1 METRLAWYLVSSA
14 SFVIPLGVGQLL
26 LPWLLAIYLEES
38 ATRIGLAQMIAQ
50 LPVVMLVLWGGWLGD
65 RMDQRRLLIY
75 LTGIMAIPP
84 LVLAA
89 IFYWGSVTYALV
101 VVYSVIMGCFMAF
114 VQPARDAL
122 VNRVAGQR
130 IQQVVTI
137 TVGLQWGVQI
147 IGFAIGSTADFVG
160 PTILLLLIS
169 LFMGAAMLSVKLIP
183 PLEEIENETTD
194 GIVSQIKDGLRI
206 AWSNL
211 KIRTAMLQIL
221 ALAVF
226 FSGAY
231 LVLLPVMIR
240 ELYGGGSLGLAGGFG
255 FNLAGTVLATLVL
268 MKTGRIRYPGRAL
281 IFGTLFSCSFLLTL
295 TLPLVDWLFYL
306 ILFLWGAGGG
316 LIVIMSRSIVQEN
329 APDTHRARIMS
340 IFSLAMMGGS
350 PIGSLLMGLLIDQV
364 GVHMATL
371 FLVIGMIINALF
383 LVVRLPL
390 WGIQSASVN

>member
-371 FLVIGMIINALF
+371 FPVIGMIITALF

>member
-169 LFMGAAMLSVKLIP
+169 LFMGAAMMAVKLIP
-183 PLEEIENETTD
+183 PLEEIENESTD
-194 GIVSQIKDGLRI
+194 GIVSQIKDGLRM

-306 ILFLWGAGGG
+306 ILFFWGAGGG

-371 FLVIGMIINALF
+371 FPVIGMIITALF

>member
-169 LFMGAAMLSVKLIP
+169 LFMGAAMLAVKLIP
-183 PLEEIENETTD
+183 PLEEIENEATD

-306 ILFLWGAGGG
+306 ILFFWGAGGG

-371 FLVIGMIINALF
+371 FPVIGMIITALF

-390 WGIQSASVN
+390 WAIQSASVN

>member
-75 LTGIMAIPP
+75 LTGIMTIPP

-89 IFYWGSVTYALV
+89 IFYWGSVTYLV
-101 VVYSVIMGCFMAF
+101 VVLYSVIMGCFMAF

-169 LFMGAAMLSVKLIP
+169 LFMGAAMLAVKLIP
-183 PLEEIENETTD
+183 PLEEIENEATD

-240 ELYGGGSLGLAGGFG
+240 ELYGGGSSGLAGGFG

-306 ILFLWGAGGG
+306 ILFFWGAGGG

-371 FLVIGMIINALF
+371 FPVIGMIITALC

-390 WGIQSASVN
+390 WAIQSASVN

>member
-75 LTGIMAIPP
+75 LTGIMTIPP

-89 IFYWGSVTYALV
+89 IFYWGSVTYLV
-101 VVYSVIMGCFMAF
+101 VVLYSVIMGCFMAF

-169 LFMGAAMLSVKLIP
+169 LFMGAAMLAVKMIP
-183 PLEEIENETTD
+183 PLEENENEATD
-194 GIVSQIKDGLRI
+194 GVVSQIKDGLRI

-211 KIRTAMLQIL
+211 KIRTAMFQIL

-281 IFGTLFSCSFLLTL
+281 IFGTVFSCSFLLTL

-306 ILFLWGAGGG
+306 ILFFWGAGGG

-371 FLVIGMIINALF
+371 FPVIGMIITALF

-390 WGIQSASVN
+390 WAIQSASVN

>member
-75 LTGIMAIPP
+75 LTGIMTIPP

-89 IFYWGSVTYALV
+89 IFYWGSVTYLV
-101 VVYSVIMGCFMAF
+101 VVLYSVIMGCFMAF

-169 LFMGAAMLSVKLIP
+169 LFMGAAMLAVKLIP
-183 PLEEIENETTD
+183 PLEEIENEATD

-240 ELYGGGSLGLAGGFG
+240 ELYDGGSLGLAGGFG

-281 IFGTLFSCSFLLTL
+281 IFGTVFSCSFLLTL

-306 ILFLWGAGGG
+306 ILFFWGAGGG

-371 FLVIGMIINALF
+371 FPVIGMIITALF

-390 WGIQSASVN
+390 WAIQSASVN

>member
-89 IFYWGSVTYALV
+89 IFYWGSVTYLV
-101 VVYSVIMGCFMAF
+101 VVLYSVIMGCFMAF

-169 LFMGAAMLSVKLIP
+169 LFMGAAMLAVKLIP
-183 PLEEIENETTD
+183 PLEEIENEATD

-281 IFGTLFSCSFLLTL
+281 IFGTVFSCSFLLTL

-306 ILFLWGAGGG
+306 ILFFWGAGGG

-371 FLVIGMIINALF
+371 FPVIGMIITALF

>member
-1 METRLAWYLVSSA
+1 M
-14 SFVIPLGVGQLL
+14 PLGIGQLL
-26 LPWLLAIYLEES
+26 LPWLLAIYLGES

-50 LPVVMLVLWGGWLGD
+50 LPVVLLVLWGGWLGD

-84 LVLAA
+84 LILAA
-89 IFYWGSVTYALV
+89 IFYWGSVTYSV
-101 VVYSVIMGCFMAF
+101 VVLYSVIMGCFMAF

-130 IQQVVTI
+130 VQQVVTI

-147 IGFAIGSTADFVG
+147 VGFAIGSTADAVG
-160 PTILLLLIS
+160 PTILLLLIT
-169 LFMGAAMLSVKLIP
+169 LFMGAATLAVKLIP
-183 PLEEIENETTD
+183 PLEAIENTVKE
-194 GIVSQIKDGLRI
+194 GIINQIKDGLVI
-206 AWSNL
+206 AWDDL

-255 FNLAGTVLATLVL
+255 FNLAGTVLATLIL
-268 MKTGRIRYPGRAL
+268 MKTGRVRYPGRAL
-281 IFGTLFSCSFLLTL
+281 MLGTLLSCSFLLAL
-295 TLPLVDWLFYL
+295 TLPLVHWLFYL
-306 ILFLWGAGGG
+306 VLFFWGAGGG

-329 APDTHRARIMS
+329 APETHRARIMS

-371 FLVIGMIINALF
+371 FPVIGMIVTALC
-383 LVVRLPL
+383 LAVKLPL
-390 WGIQSASVN
+390 WGIQSASVSE

>member
-89 IFYWGSVTYALV
+89 IFYWGSVTYLV
-101 VVYSVIMGCFMAF
+101 VVLYSVIMGCFMAF

-169 LFMGAAMLSVKLIP
+169 LFMGAAMLAVKLIP
-183 PLEEIENETTD
+183 PLEETENEATD

-306 ILFLWGAGGG
+306 ILFFWGAGGG

-371 FLVIGMIINALF
+371 FPVIGMIITALF

>member
-169 LFMGAAMLSVKLIP
+169 LFMGAAMLAVKLIP
-183 PLEEIENETTD
+183 PLGEIENETTD

-306 ILFLWGAGGG
+306 ILFFWGAGGG

-350 PIGSLLMGLLIDQV
+350 PIGSSLMGLLIDQV

-371 FLVIGMIINALF
+371 FPVIGMIITALF

>member
-75 LTGIMAIPP
+75 LTGIMTIPP

-89 IFYWGSVTYALV
+89 IFYWGSVTYLV
-101 VVYSVIMGCFMAF
+101 VVLYSVIMGCFMAF

-169 LFMGAAMLSVKLIP
+169 LFMGAAMLAVKLIP
-183 PLEEIENETTD
+183 PLEEIENEVTD

-306 ILFLWGAGGG
+306 ILFFWGAGGG

-371 FLVIGMIINALF
+371 FPVIGMMITALF
-383 LVVRLPL
+383 LLVRLPL
-390 WGIQSASVN
+390 WGIQSASEN

>member
-75 LTGIMAIPP
+75 LTGIMSIPP

-169 LFMGAAMLSVKLIP
+169 LLMGAAMLAVKLIP
-183 PLEEIENETTD
+183 PLEEIENEATD

-306 ILFLWGAGGG
+306 ILFFWGAGGG

-329 APDTHRARIMS
+329 APDTHRARVMS

-371 FLVIGMIINALF
+371 FPVIGMIITALF

>member
-89 IFYWGSVTYALV
+89 IFYWGSVTYLV
-101 VVYSVIMGCFMAF
+101 VVLYSVIMGCFMAF

-169 LFMGAAMLSVKLIP
+169 LFMGAAMLAVKLIP
-183 PLEEIENETTD
+183 PLEEIENEATD

-306 ILFLWGAGGG
+306 ILFFWGAGGG

-371 FLVIGMIINALF
+371 FPVIGMIITALF

-390 WGIQSASVN
+390 WAIQSASVN

>member
-65 RMDQRRLLIY
+65 RMDQRRLLIC

-169 LFMGAAMLSVKLIP
+169 LFMGAAMLAVKLIP
-183 PLEEIENETTD
+183 PLEEIENEATD

-281 IFGTLFSCSFLLTL
+281 IFGTVFSCSFLLTL

-306 ILFLWGAGGG
+306 ILFFWGAGGG

-371 FLVIGMIINALF
+371 FPVIGMIITALF
-383 LVVRLPL
+383 LLVRLPL
-390 WGIQSASVN
+390 WAIQSASVN

>member
-169 LFMGAAMLSVKLIP
+169 LFMGAAMLAVKLIP
-183 PLEEIENETTD
+183 PLEEIENEATD

-306 ILFLWGAGGG
+306 ILFFWGAGGG

-371 FLVIGMIINALF
+371 FPVIGMIITALF
-383 LVVRLPL
+383 LLVRLPL

>member
-75 LTGIMAIPP
+75 LTGIMTIPP

-137 TVGLQWGVQI
+137 TVGLQWGVKI

-169 LFMGAAMLSVKLIP
+169 LFMGAAMLAVKLIP
-183 PLEEIENETTD
+183 PLEEIENEATD

-281 IFGTLFSCSFLLTL
+281 IFGTVFSCSFLLTL

-306 ILFLWGAGGG
+306 ILFFWGAGGG

-371 FLVIGMIINALF
+371 FPVIGMIITALF
-383 LVVRLPL
+383 LLVRLPL
-390 WGIQSASVN
+390 WAIQSASVN

>member
-281 IFGTLFSCSFLLTL
+281 IFGTVFSCSFLLTL

-306 ILFLWGAGGG
+306 ILFFWGAGGG

-371 FLVIGMIINALF
+371 FPVIGMIITALF
-383 LVVRLPL
+383 LLVRLPL
-390 WGIQSASVN
+390 WAIQSASVN

>member
-1 METRLAWYLVSSA
+1 LETRLAWYLVSSA

-75 LTGIMAIPP
+75 LTGIMTIPP

-89 IFYWGSVTYALV
+89 IFYWGSVTYLV
-101 VVYSVIMGCFMAF
+101 VVLYSVIMGCFMAF

-169 LFMGAAMLSVKLIP
+169 LFMGAAMLAVKMIP
-183 PLEEIENETTD
+183 PLEENENEATD

-211 KIRTAMLQIL
+211 KIRTAMFQIL

-281 IFGTLFSCSFLLTL
+281 IFGTVFSCSFLLTL

-306 ILFLWGAGGG
+306 ILFFWGAGGG

-350 PIGSLLMGLLIDQV
+350 PVGSLLMGLLIDQV

-371 FLVIGMIINALF
+371 FPVIGMIITALF

-390 WGIQSASVN
+390 WAIQSASVN

>member
-169 LFMGAAMLSVKLIP
+169 LFMGAAMLAVKLIP
-183 PLEEIENETTD
+183 PLGEIESETTD

-306 ILFLWGAGGG
+306 ILFFWGAGGG

-364 GVHMATL
+364 GGHMATL
-371 FLVIGMIINALF
+371 FPVIGMIITALF
-383 LVVRLPL
+383 LLVRLPL
-390 WGIQSASVN
+390 WAIQSASVN

>member
-84 LVLAA
+84 LALAA

-169 LFMGAAMLSVKLIP
+169 LFMGAAMLAVKLIP
-183 PLEEIENETTD
+183 PLEEIENEATD

-281 IFGTLFSCSFLLTL
+281 IFGTVFSCSFLLTL

-306 ILFLWGAGGG
+306 ILFFWGAGGG

-371 FLVIGMIINALF
+371 FPVIGMVITALF

-390 WGIQSASVN
+390 WAIQSASVN

>member
-169 LFMGAAMLSVKLIP
+169 LFMGAAMLAVKLIP
-183 PLEEIENETTD
+183 PLEEIENEATD

-281 IFGTLFSCSFLLTL
+281 IFGTVFSCSFLLTL

-306 ILFLWGAGGG
+306 ILFFWGAGGG

-350 PIGSLLMGLLIDQV
+350 PIGSLLMGILIDQV

-371 FLVIGMIINALF
+371 FPVIGMIITALF

-390 WGIQSASVN
+390 WAIQSASVN

>member
-75 LTGIMAIPP
+75 LTGIMTIPP

-89 IFYWGSVTYALV
+89 IFYWGSVTYLV
-101 VVYSVIMGCFMAF
+101 VVLYSVIMGCFMAF

-169 LFMGAAMLSVKLIP
+169 LFMGAAMLAVKLIP
-183 PLEEIENETTD
+183 PLEEIENEATD

-306 ILFLWGAGGG
+306 ILFFWGAGGG

-371 FLVIGMIINALF
+371 FPVIGMIITALF
-383 LVVRLPL
+383 LLVRLPL

>member
-1 METRLAWYLVSSA
+1 M
-14 SFVIPLGVGQLL
+14 PLGIGQLL
-26 LPWLLAIYLEES
+26 LPWLLAIYLGES

-50 LPVVMLVLWGGWLGD
+50 LPVVLLVLWGGWLGD

-84 LVLAA
+84 LILAA
-89 IFYWGSVTYALV
+89 IFYWGSVTYSV
-101 VVYSVIMGCFMAF
+101 VVLYSVIMGCFMAF

-130 IQQVVTI
+130 VQQVVTI

-147 IGFAIGSTADFVG
+147 VGFAIGSTADAVG
-160 PTILLLLIS
+160 PTILLLLIT
-169 LFMGAAMLSVKLIP
+169 LFMGAATLAVKLIP
-183 PLEEIENETTD
+183 PLEAIENTVKE
-194 GIVSQIKDGLRI
+194 GIINQIKDGLVI
-206 AWSNL
+206 AWDDL

-255 FNLAGTVLATLVL
+255 FNLAGTVLATLIL
-268 MKTGRIRYPGRAL
+268 MKTGRVRYPGRAL
-281 IFGTLFSCSFLLTL
+281 MLGTLLSCSFLLAL
-295 TLPLVDWLFYL
+295 TLPLVHWLFYL
-306 ILFLWGAGGG
+306 ILFFWGAGGG

-329 APDTHRARIMS
+329 APETHRARIMS

-371 FLVIGMIINALF
+371 FPVIGMIVTALC
-383 LVVRLPL
+383 LAVKLPL
-390 WGIQSASVN
+390 WGIQSASVSE

>member
-50 LPVVMLVLWGGWLGD
+50 LPVAMLVLWGGWLGD

-169 LFMGAAMLSVKLIP
+169 LFMGAAMLAVKLIP
-183 PLEEIENETTD
+183 PLGEIESETTD

-240 ELYGGGSLGLAGGFG
+240 ELYGGGSMGLAGGFG

-306 ILFLWGAGGG
+306 ILFFWGAGGG

-329 APDTHRARIMS
+329 APDTHRARVMS

-371 FLVIGMIINALF
+371 FPVIGMIITALC

-390 WGIQSASVN
+390 WAIQSASVN

>member
-1 METRLAWYLVSSA
+1 M
-14 SFVIPLGVGQLL
+14 PLGIGQLL
-26 LPWLLAIYLEES
+26 LPWLLAIYLGES

-50 LPVVMLVLWGGWLGD
+50 LPVVLLVLWGGWLGD

-84 LVLAA
+84 LILAA
-89 IFYWGSVTYALV
+89 IFYWGSVTYSV
-101 VVYSVIMGCFMAF
+101 VVLYSVIMGCFMAF

-130 IQQVVTI
+130 VQQVVTI

-147 IGFAIGSTADFVG
+147 VGFAIGSTADAVG
-160 PTILLLLIS
+160 PTILLLLIT
-169 LFMGAAMLSVKLIP
+169 LFMGAATLAVKLIP
-183 PLEEIENETTD
+183 PLEAIENTVKE
-194 GIVSQIKDGLRI
+194 GIISQIKDGLVI
-206 AWSNL
+206 AWDDL

-268 MKTGRIRYPGRAL
+268 MKTGRVRYPGRAL
-281 IFGTLFSCSFLLTL
+281 MLGTLLSCSFLLAL
-295 TLPLVDWLFYL
+295 TLPLVHWLFYL
-306 ILFLWGAGGG
+306 VLFFWGAGGG

-329 APDTHRARIMS
+329 APETHRARIMS

-371 FLVIGMIINALF
+371 FPVIGMIVTALC
-383 LVVRLPL
+383 LAVKLPL
-390 WGIQSASVN
+390 WGIQSASVSE

>member
-169 LFMGAAMLSVKLIP
+169 LFMGAAMLAVKLIP
-183 PLEEIENETTD
+183 PLGEIESETTE
-194 GIVSQIKDGLRI
+194 GIVSQIRDGLRI

-295 TLPLVDWLFYL
+295 TLPLIDWLFYL

-371 FLVIGMIINALF
+371 FPVIGMIITALF

>member
-75 LTGIMAIPP
+75 LTGVMAIPP

-169 LFMGAAMLSVKLIP
+169 LFMGAAMLAVKLIP
-183 PLEEIENETTD
+183 PLEEIENEATD

-306 ILFLWGAGGG
+306 ILFFWGAGGG

-371 FLVIGMIINALF
+371 FPVIGMIITALF
-383 LVVRLPL
+383 LLVRLPL
-390 WGIQSASVN
+390 WAIQSASVN

>member
-75 LTGIMAIPP
+75 LTGIMTIPP

-89 IFYWGSVTYALV
+89 IFYWGSVTYLV
-101 VVYSVIMGCFMAF
+101 VVLYSVTMGCFMAF

-169 LFMGAAMLSVKLIP
+169 LFMGAAMLAVKLIP
-183 PLEEIENETTD
+183 PLEEIENEATD

-211 KIRTAMLQIL
+211 KIRTAMFQIL

-306 ILFLWGAGGG
+306 ILFFWGAGGG

-371 FLVIGMIINALF
+371 FPVIGMIITALF

-390 WGIQSASVN
+390 WAIQSASVN

>member
-169 LFMGAAMLSVKLIP
+169 SFMGAAMLAVKLIP
-183 PLEEIENETTD
+183 PLGEIESETTD
-194 GIVSQIKDGLRI
+194 GILSQIRDGLRI

-306 ILFLWGAGGG
+306 ILFFWGAGGG

-371 FLVIGMIINALF
+371 FPVIGMIITALF
-383 LVVRLPL
+383 LLVRLPL

>member
-1 METRLAWYLVSSA
+1 LETRLAWYLVSSA

-169 LFMGAAMLSVKLIP
+169 LFMGAAMLAVKLIP
-183 PLEEIENETTD
+183 PLEEIENEATD

-281 IFGTLFSCSFLLTL
+281 IFGTVFSCSFLLTL
-295 TLPLVDWLFYL
+295 ILPLVDWLFYL
-306 ILFLWGAGGG
+306 ILFFWGAGGG

-371 FLVIGMIINALF
+371 FPVIGMIITALF

>member
-1 METRLAWYLVSSA
+1 METRLAWYLASSA

-75 LTGIMAIPP
+75 LTGVMAIPP

-169 LFMGAAMLSVKLIP
+169 LFMGAAMLAVKLIP
-183 PLEEIENETTD
+183 PLGEIESETTD

-306 ILFLWGAGGG
+306 ILFFWGAGGG

-371 FLVIGMIINALF
+371 FPVIGMIITALF
-383 LVVRLPL
+383 LLVRLPL

>member
-1 METRLAWYLVSSA
+1 M
-14 SFVIPLGVGQLL
+14 PLGIGQLL
-26 LPWLLAIYLEES
+26 LPWLLAIYLGES

-50 LPVVMLVLWGGWLGD
+50 LPVVLLVLWGGWLGD

-84 LVLAA
+84 LILAA
-89 IFYWGSVTYALV
+89 IFYWGSVTYSV
-101 VVYSVIMGCFMAF
+101 VVLYSVIMGCFMAF

-130 IQQVVTI
+130 VQQVVTI

-147 IGFAIGSTADFVG
+147 VGFAIGSTADAVG
-160 PTILLLLIS
+160 PTILLLLIT
-169 LFMGAAMLSVKLIP
+169 LFMGAATLAVKLIP
-183 PLEEIENETTD
+183 PLEEIENTVKA
-194 GIVSQIKDGLRI
+194 GIISQIKDGLVI
-206 AWSNL
+206 AWDDL

-255 FNLAGTVLATLVL
+255 FNLAGTVLATLIL
-268 MKTGRIRYPGRAL
+268 MKTGRVRYPGRAL
-281 IFGTLFSCSFLLTL
+281 MLGTLLSCSFLLAL
-295 TLPLVDWLFYL
+295 TLPLVHWLFYL
-306 ILFLWGAGGG
+306 VLFFWGAGGG

-329 APDTHRARIMS
+329 APETHRARIMS

-371 FLVIGMIINALF
+371 FPVIGMIVTALC
-383 LVVRLPL
+383 LAVKLPL
-390 WGIQSASVN
+390 WGIQSASVSE

>member
-169 LFMGAAMLSVKLIP
+169 LFMGAAMLAVKLIP

-194 GIVSQIKDGLRI
+194 GIVSQIRDGLRI

-306 ILFLWGAGGG
+306 ILFFWGAGGG

-329 APDTHRARIMS
+329 VPDTHRARIMS

-371 FLVIGMIINALF
+371 FPVIGMIITALF

>member
-169 LFMGAAMLSVKLIP
+169 LFMGAAMLAVKLIP
-183 PLEEIENETTD
+183 PLGEIESETTD
-194 GIVSQIKDGLRI
+194 GIVSQIRDGLRI

-306 ILFLWGAGGG
+306 ILFFWGAGGG

-371 FLVIGMIINALF
+371 FPVIGMIITALF
-383 LVVRLPL
+383 LLVRLPL

>member
-169 LFMGAAMLSVKLIP
+169 LFMGAAMLAVKLIP
-183 PLEEIENETTD
+183 PLEEIENEATD

-231 LVLLPVMIR
+231 LVLLPLMIR

-306 ILFLWGAGGG
+306 ILFFWGAGGG

-371 FLVIGMIINALF
+371 FPVIGMIITALF